1 MSSNRSMG
9 RHCLLAMAG
18 LLFFQVSSSLAQQLP
33 PEVAKWGYADTIFVN
48 GKVVSMDDTSK
59 STQVGNVFQAIAV
72 KGDKIMTLGSNAEV
86 RRAAGPDTRVFDLRG
101 RTLLPGIVE
110 PHSHIYG
117 GAVRFL
123 DRFGFKYPPNGVI
136 VSAQAD
142 LDLEKTQAI
151 MRDTIQEAVKQVNP
165 GDWVVLEMQRH
176 PEAPSQLGF
185 WGMTRRLTNRRTL
198 DLWAPENPV
207 LMRPGLR
214 GNINS
219 KALEVLNQ
227 YFPGYSD
234 SIQETMHG
242 DVIHEDIPELGWVGS
257 QEMSVITWELFLS
270 KLPLTTLAQAL
281 KLVSE
286 EFATR
291 GVSTFSSRIQFPK
304 IMSGYATLA
313 GLGQMPIR
321 LDAHYEVHRMP
332 IDPQQTRQMYRRT
345 GVLQGIGD
353 DYLWIDGV
361 ASERWDSFY
370 PESCTGPDTTAP
382 PNIKARETCPKPGD
396 LHWDTLENAMKSGW
410 RLAGVHICGSESA
423 RSFFKMID
431 RARAVNGWTMEDVR
445 RMEMTG
451 EHCGV
456 IGKQP
461 DIIQKLTD
469 YGIILSCGPD
479 IVDESPD
486 WIKDY
491 GPQMNDFVL
500 PFQTWID
507 SGVRL
512 VGQHWGSGAGD
523 PGSQRFQPP
532 FFMAWQA
539 VTRKFDGQVWQPEER
554 IDRVHALKMYT
565 SWASEYVQKSDKLG
579 SLEEGRFAD
588 LLIIDRDYF
597 TVPVDDI
604 LKVHPLMTMVGGK
617 MIVLQAPLARDFGV
631 QPVGPAYD
639 FTDDDV
645 EHIGSSL
652 ADITA
657 KFRSRSGRGSEM
669 SGEEMTP

>member
-1 MSSNRSMG
+1 MSRSLMMS
-9 RHCLLAMAG
+9 RYCVVVMAV
-18 LLFFQVSSSLAQQLP
+18 LLFFPVIGSFAQQLP
-33 PEVAKWGYADTIFVN
+33 PEVARWGYADTLFIN
-48 GKVVSMDDTSK
+48 GKVVSMDDK
-59 STQVGNVFQAIAV
+59 STSTGVGNIYQAIAV
-72 KGDKIMTLGSNAEV
+72 KGDKIMKLGSSAEV
-86 RRAAGPDTRVFDLRG
+86 RTLAGPDTRVLDLRG
-101 RTLLPGIVE
+101 RTLIPGIIE

-117 GAVRFL
+117 GAVRYL
-123 DRFGFKYPPNGVI
+123 DRFGFKYPPNGII
-136 VSAQAD
+136 VSAEAD
-142 LDLEKTQAI
+142 RDLEKTQAI
-151 MRDTIQEAVKQVNP
+151 MRDTIQEAVKKVNP
-165 GDWVVLEMQRH
+165 GDWVVLQMERN
-176 PEAPSQLGF
+176 PETPSALGF

-198 DLWAPENPV
+198 DQWAPDNPV

-219 KALEVLNQ
+219 KALEILNAA
-227 YFPGYSD
+227 FPGYSD

-242 DVIHEDIPELGWVGS
+242 DVIHEDIPDIGWVGS

-270 KLPLTTLAQAL
+270 KLPLSTLAQAL

-286 EFATR
+286 EFATK

-382 PNIKARETCPKPGD
+382 PHMKARETCPKPGD

-445 RMEMTG
+445 RMQMTG

-491 GPQMNDFVL
+491 GDEMNDFVL

-507 SGVRL
+507 SGVKL
-512 VGQHWGSGAGD
+512 VGQHWGSGSSD
-523 PGSQRFQPP
+523 PGSQNFQPP

-539 VTRKFDGQVWQPEER
+539 VTRKYDGQVWQPEER
-554 IDRVHALKMYT
+554 IDRVHALKMY
-565 SWASEYVQKSDKLG
+565 SIWAAEYVQKQDKLG
-579 SLEEGRFAD
+579 SLEAGKFAD

-617 MIVLQAPLARDFGV
+617 MVVLQAPLARDFGM

-639 FTDDDV
+639 FTDDNV
-645 EHIGSSL
+645 EHIGSPL
-652 ADITA
+652 ADIVA
-657 KFRSRSGRGSEM
+657 KFQRSGPNVTPE
-669 SGEEMTP
+669 EEMTP